1 MRPAMISAHG
11 SLRRK
16 IDKTEGQ
23 SSSARQ
29 SVCVISWK
37 EILSASLLEFI
48 WKNSLAGVSALPT
61 AACPVSPPLQF
72 SPSSG
77 LFVVLALR
85 SDPFRGFRGGSII
98 KGVLACPG
106 TARGE
111 VQ

>member
-61 AACPVSPPLQF
+61 ASSPVSPPLQF
-72 SPSSG
+72 PPSSG
-77 LFVVLALR
+77 LFVLRELR